1 MMELLELLPCTLLQ
15 LIILEQSLTAF
26 PLPLELALVCPRSLT
41 ILKVSVVPDAKT
53 RITRFPIHIAPFIR

>member
-1 MMELLELLPCTLLQ
+1 MMELLELLACTLLQ

-26 PLPLELALVCPRSLT
+26 PLPLELKACFGLSQIFR
-41 ILKVSVVPDAKT
+41 VSVVPDAKT